1 MSNHETLKYVQ
12 MKLSAF
18 SIRKWIGDREGM
30 YDSST
35 YFGSFFLTLLNQ
47 NRDERTVLRP
57 LQTSAWSNLQLYH
70 CTSALDIFTVLRHK
84 MQY

>member
-1 MSNHETLKYVQ
+1 MSNRETLKYVQ
-12 MKLSAF
+12 MKLSAL

-35 YFGSFFLTLLNQ
+35 YFGSFFNVTESEQ
-47 NRDERTVLRP
+47 RRTYSP
-57 LQTSAWSNLQLYH
+57 LQTSAWSNLQLYY

>member
-1 MSNHETLKYVQ
+1 

-30 YDSST
+30 LST
-35 YFGSFFLTLLNQ
+35 YFGSFFNVTESEQ
-47 NRDERTVLRP
+47 RRTYSP
-57 LQTSAWSNLQLYH
+57 PQTSAWSNLQLYH

>member
-1 MSNHETLKYVQ
+1 

-18 SIRKWIGDREGM
+18 SIRKWTGDREGM

-35 YFGSFFLTLLNQ
+35 YFGSFFNVTESEQ
-47 NRDERTVLRP
+47 RRTYSH

-70 CTSALDIFTVLRHK
+70 CASALDIFTVLRHK